1 MPRLRPALFLAAI
14 AAALLIA
21 PGVRAQ
27 AEAPAHAIAMYGTP
41 ALPPDFVSLPHVN
54 PDAPKGG
61 RIVFGES
68 GGFDSLN
75 PFILKGRA
83 PAGIA
88 PYTVETLMGR
98 SWDEPFTLYGLIA
111 ESIATDDARSWVEF
125 TLRPE
130 ARFADGSPV
139 TVEDVIW
146 SFEILGTKG
155 SPRYLAAYEKVASV
169 RATGPQS
176 VRFDFKEADRELP
189 LLLGLRPILKK
200 AQWDGKDFAE
210 SGLEAPIGSGPY
222 EVAEFEA
229 DRFVVLRKRE
239 DWWGRDLP
247 FNRGLHNFDEIRYDY
262 YADANA
268 MFEAFKAGATS
279 SFRETSITRWQT
291 GYDFPAMQD
300 GRVVRSEI
308 VHGRPSG
315 MMGLAFNTRRPVFA
329 DWRVRQA
336 LIEAFSFDFVN
347 MTLNA
352 GIQPRIT
359 SYFSN
364 STLGMGAG
372 AAPAEVAALLAPFAD
387 SLPPDALDPIALPP
401 GDGTEGNRSGL
412 RKALALLA
420 EAGWDAKDGVLR
432 NAAGEP
438 FTFEVLLRQGDD
450 DMRSVAT
457 IFAAALERAGIT
469 LTITMV
475 DSAQYTERVT
485 NYDFD
490 MTPMLRA
497 MSLSPGTE
505 QKLYWGSFGVETPG
519 TRNLP
524 GVSSPA
530 VEAMI
535 ERLLTSTER
544 DDFVT
549 AAQALDRALMAGRYV
564 IPLWYADRSRIAHD
578 VRLKY
583 PERLP
588 VYGDWLGFQPDI
600 WWFEDK
606 SP

>member
-1 MPRLRPALFLAAI
+1 MNAPRPLAALTLI
-14 AAALLIA
+14 LALVLGGA
-21 PGVRAQ
+21 LR
-27 AEAPAHAIAMYGTP
+27 AEAPAHAIAMYGAP
-41 ALPPDFVSLPHVN
+41 DLPPDFVSLPHVN

-155 SPRYLAAYEKVASV
+155 SPRYLAAYEKVATV
-169 RATGPQS
+169 RATGPRS
-176 VRFDFKEADRELP
+176 VRFDFKAPDRELP
-189 LLLGLRPILKK
+189 LLLGLRPILKQ
-200 AQWDGKDFAE
+200 AQWEGKDFAE

-229 DRFVVLRKRE
+229 DRFVVLRKRA

-247 FNRGLHNFDEIRYDY
+247 FNRGLHNLDEIRYDY

-268 MFEAFKAGATS
+268 MFEAFKAGATM
-279 SFRETSITRWQT
+279 SFREGSVTRWQT
-291 GYDFPAMQD
+291 GYDFPAATE
-300 GRVVRSEI
+300 GRIVRSEI

-336 LIEAFSFDFVN
+336 LIEAFNFEFVN
-347 MTLNA
+347 QTLNA
-352 GIQPRIT
+352 GIQPRIA

-364 STLGMGAG
+364 SVLGMGEG
-372 AAPAEVAALLAPFAD
+372 PASEAVAALLAPFAD
-387 SLPPDALDPIALPP
+387 SLPPDALDPIVLPRT
-401 GDGTEGNRSGL
+401 DGTEANRSGL
-412 RKALALLA
+412 RGALALMA
-420 EAGWDAKDGVLR
+420 EAGWEVKDGLMR
-432 NAAGEP
+432 NAEGTPLA
-438 FTFEVLLRQGDD
+438 FEVLLRQGDS

-457 IFAAALERAGIT
+457 IYAAALERMGIA
-469 LTITMV
+469 LSIAMV
-475 DSAQYTERVT
+475 DNAQYTERV
-485 NYDFD
+485 NAYDFD
-490 MTPMLRA
+490 LTPMLRA

-544 DDFVT
+544 DDFVA

-578 VRLKY
+578 ARLKY

-588 VYGDWLGFQPDI
+588 VYGDWIGFQPDI
-600 WWFEDK
+600 WWFEEN
-606 SP
+606 